1 MWLAYTHFCFYA
13 HFFLKSTFYNRFLVR
28 QSQAVFWGV
37 FKINRFQTG
46 IWPVTKFC
54 QHKVNPSNYFT
65 SKNFNKTSRIL
76 INSWKFDLG
85 QNEFEKLNFLVLY
98 ILDLL
103 SNTRIGVFA
112 KSIEITLSIFTMC
125 SDMLAKRIKLKLYQ
139 MKSHIP

>member
-54 QHKVNPSNYFT
+54 QHKVNHSNYFT